1 MNEIVYEGSDL
12 EAIAD
17 MPNYYSWI
25 MEIFSPWVSGHVVEY
40 GAGVGTVSRR
50 LAHLASELT
59 LVEPSSNLV
68 PMLRARFATLD
79 KTTVIAE
86 TLERHSARMTPES
99 VDTVVLVNVL
109 EHIEDD
115 RAALNAL
122 VRMLRPGGHLLLF
135 VPALQ
140 FLMSKLDRQLGHFR
154 RYHKPDLIEK
164 TRDAGAEV
172 LECRYFDVLGV
183 LPWLILN
190 RFVGSTSFN
199 PRLVGVN
206 DRFAVPTSKWLESGL
221 DAPFGKNLV
230 LVARRPWSR

>member
-1 MNEIVYEGSDL
+1 MKEIAYEGSDL
-12 EAIAD
+12 EALASA
-17 MPNYYSWI
+17 PNYYSWI

-40 GAGVGTVSRR
+40 GAGIGTVSER

-59 LVEPSSNLV
+59 LVEPSANLV
-68 PMLRARFATLD
+68 PMLRARFATF
-79 KTTVIAE
+79 KTNVIAE
-86 TLERHSARMTPES
+86 SLERHSARMVPES

-122 VRMLRPGGHLLLF
+122 VRMLRPGGHLLIF

-154 RYHKPDLIEK
+154 RYHRADLIEK
-164 TRDAGAEV
+164 TQGAGAEV
-172 LECRYFDVLGV
+172 RECRYFDILGV
-183 LPWLILN
+183 LPWLIVNGLM
-190 RFVGSTSFN
+190 GSTSVN
-199 PRLVGVN
+199 SRLVGLY
-206 DRFAVPTSKWLESGL
+206 DRFVVPASKRLESGL

-230 LVARRPWSR
+230 LVARKA